1 MNCVDYLF
9 ENTSTLRKD
18 LILGSRETIS
28 YQLIIE
34 NSFKLSIYLQE
45 KIDRLPGVIDNTI
58 EAIEDELLGEAIK
71 ATVIVNAIE
80 VDLSEEK
87 IRRYCSLNLS
97 NYKIP
102 TVIDIRKEMIISAT
116 GKKIKNH
123 FF

>member
-28 YQLIIE
+28 YQLIIG